1 VIVEDQNHDK
11 KTTDNGTIIGEKKP
25 NETIELKIKN

>member
-11 KTTDNGTIIGEKKP
+11 KTTTNGTMMGENAQ
-25 NETIELKIKN
+25 NEVIELKIKN